1 MDRETALEE
10 GEQEEE
16 DTAENNKGIED
27 VPEAA
32 IEKTFNTQEPN
43 SAGEVCKDE
52 KVQEKFYEEE
62 KGRFSNLKTEDKRRK
77 NEQNTHSQQSHIEV
91 LAFRVLVKS
100 L

>member
-1 MDRETALEE
+1 VDREAALDE
-10 GEQEEE
+10 GQEKEE
-16 DTAENNKGIED
+16 DATED
-27 VPEAA
+27 YDCIKNIPETA
-32 IEKTFNTQEPN
+32 IEKTFDTQEPN

-52 KVQEKFYEEE
+52 KVQKKFYEEE

-91 LAFRVLVKS
+91 LAFRILVKS